1 MPIYFNGHDLT
12 NKGRGVVLIIG
23 EDINL
28 GSFSATSDAVKK
40 VKQAY
45 QQVLPIWL
53 KNENALYAC
62 TSILFLQDDDAYDL
76 KFIKE
81 QSGYGSIKIYSS
93 GDMCVDG
100 ECARVITKVL
110 VDNVNPDTFD
120 QFFVEVKGVNDGGLV
135 NNEINLQ
142 LIQEDGK
149 TPLTF
154 DGYTPCMFNRT
165 GSASYTPVHNG
176 YKFGGDLYAGVFRTA
191 GTHKFYVEASLAN
204 SPLQPHVKSD
214 LITYEWPDVQFKS
227 PTSTPSFGDIRAV
240 FISGSNDIV
249 TAEKLTEPFAAIFG
263 SAVSYSEAFNGN
275 QYISY
280 VLLPTNMCSYKLQ
293 IGGNSFNNCPNLKT
307 IVFQGPGYVSVPV
320 SNFYNSI
327 FDDST
332 IIFDC
337 RDMVI
342 GDSAFSTE
350 TTCSPRIEYYGLR
363 EPTIG
368 AYAFNGISTDTVVH
382 VCSYYQSEK
391 FGNFGVVKDL

>member
-12 NKGRGVVLIIG
+12 NKGGVLTIG
-23 EDINL
+23 EDIIPE
-28 GSFSATSDAVKK
+28 SFSATSDAVKK

-45 QQVLPIWL
+45 QQGLPVWL
-53 KNENALYAC
+53 KNENTLYTC
-62 TSILFLQDDDAYDL
+62 TSISFLQDDDAYDL

-81 QSGYGSIKIYSS
+81 QSGYESIKIYSS
-93 GDMCVDG
+93 GSICVDG
-100 ECARVITKVL
+100 ECAKVISEVL
-110 VDNVNPDTFD
+110 VDSVNPDIFD
-120 QFFVEVKGVNDGGLV
+120 QFFVEVKGVTDLAT
-135 NNEINLQ
+135 NEINLQ
-142 LIQEDGK
+142 LIQEDGE

-154 DGYTPCMFNRT
+154 DSYTPCMFDKS
-165 GSASYTPVHNG
+165 GSVSYTYAHSG

-191 GTHKFYVEASLAN
+191 GTHKFYVEASLADRP
-204 SPLQPHVKSD
+204 SQPHVKSD

-227 PTSTPSFGDIRAV
+227 PTSTPSSGDIRAV
-240 FISGSNDIV
+240 PINSKNDIISAEVILEPFLAFFISEI
-249 TAEKLTEPFAAIFG
+249 
-263 SAVSYSEAFNGN
+263 SYSSAFNGN

-280 VLLPTNMCSYKLQ
+280 VVFQTNTCGYNSQ
-293 IGGNSFNNCPNLKT
+293 IGGSSFNNCSNLKT
-307 IVFQGPGYVSVPV
+307 ILFSNSGYLSVPA
-320 SNFYNSI
+320 SNFFNSI

-342 GDSAFSTE
+342 GDSSFSTE

-368 AYAFNGISTDTVVH
+368 SYAFSGISTDTVVH

-391 FGNFGVVKDL
+391 FGNFDVVKDL

>member
-12 NKGRGVVLIIG
+12 SRGGVVLIIG

-28 GSFSATSDAVKK
+28 ESFSATNDAVRK

-45 QQVLPIWL
+45 QQALPIWL
-53 KNENALYAC
+53 KNENALYTC
-62 TSILFLQDDDAYDL
+62 TYISFLQDDDAYDL

-81 QSGYGSIKIYSS
+81 QSGYESIKIYSS

-100 ECARVITKVL
+100 ECERVITKVL
-110 VDNVNPDTFD
+110 VDSVNPDTFD
-120 QFFVEVKGVNDGGLV
+120 QFFVEVKGVNDDGLI

-142 LIQEDGK
+142 LIQEDGE

-154 DGYTPCMFNRT
+154 DGYTPCMFNGS
-165 GSASYTPVHNG
+165 GSASYTPAHSG

-191 GTHKFYVEASLAN
+191 GIHKFYVEASLADHP
-204 SPLQPHVKSD
+204 SQPHVKSD
-214 LITYEWPDVQFKS
+214 LITYGWPDVQFKS
-227 PTSTPSFGDIRAV
+227 PASTPSFGDIQIA
-240 FISGSNDIV
+240 FIANPNDIIG
-249 TAEKLTEPFAAIFG
+249 AEGSTEPFAAIFG
-263 SAVSYSEAFNGN
+263 GSVSYSEAFNGN

-280 VLLPTNMCSYKLQ
+280 VLLPTNPCYYEAQ
-293 IGGNSFNNCPNLKT
+293 IGVSSFCNCSNLKT
-307 IVFQGPGYVSVPV
+307 IVFQGSDYLDVAD
-320 SNFYNSI
+320 SNFFNSI
-327 FDDST
+327 FNDST

-337 RDMVI
+337 CDMVI
-342 GDSAFSTE
+342 GESSFSTE

-368 AYAFNGISTDTVVH
+368 QSAFNGISSDTVVH

-391 FGNFGVVKDL
+391 FGSFDVVKDL